1 MSKLS
6 FRARALDASKPM
18 PIYIAEELPD
28 LPDYSAINRA
38 VPQMPSGMEKEE
50 ESEHH
55 LQRAISGSGLI
66 IPTPEVARAD
76 VMFYERCYPPD
87 YKMPKQHIHMQPLWE
102 EQETPEYDMDS
113 EDERWLKQQR
123 LPELTELKFE
133 QMMDKLEKS
142 SGQTVVT
149 LNEAKLLLERQ
160 DDLIIAVYDYW
171 LNKRLTT
178 QHPLVLSVKT
188 ESRPGQSANNPYLAF
203 RRRTE
208 KMQTRKNRKNDESSY
223 EKMLKLRRELASAL
237 SLLEMVSRR
246 EKVKREM
253 VRLTALLAERR
264 YAAGDFT
271 TTLPEP
277 ARTPLSAVA
286 ISSNSFRR
294 EYNTVQQHFTLR
306 PPSTTLDQP
315 RQREKRPYKRRK
327 HRHHTPSSV
336 QETREC
342 TSSEEECVSP
352 VEDGPFAFRRKP
364 GCFYEMPTSTLCG
377 DPVEPASP
385 SKEGLFQHELDE
397 RTRFTLTSIRQP
409 YPQYV
414 GFARRRVGR
423 GGRVI
428 LDRVKTPLDPLWP
441 ILPLP
446 QKPVDE
452 EDLES
457 QRLRTP
463 KVISRDYHTS
473 GKHPWR
479 HAFRQHLSK
488 DPHLWIDGDKDT
500 PDSAEFN
507 LDIGNVKLNSSDV
520 KMDISD
526 IKMEISD
533 VKMDISDVKMEISD
547 IKIGTSEV
555 KLNDIKVEPI
565 DIDMGEC
572 TVNSENCVEEVESN
586 AYSEVNSER
595 TIDNVVWG
603 NLRQA
608 VRKRALSSSSD
619 CDSDESLLP
628 VEREFQ
634 SFVKEVQEKWLHFR
648 PKTPPPTSPN
658 ESRPEDLFQISLD
671 TPLSVEII
679 QEPPSGSLDT
689 FTTSEF
695 TLGDLYGD
703 INPEADNGSLENS
716 NEDLFSENFT
726 GLTEAQVESI
736 LSETDL
742 KALDE
747 DLSKD
752 DKKVTDD
759 LLEELVKDV
768 DGKSFLLQ
776 GQSLDWRAGSGPKRK
791 RDVFGSSNVQV
802 KGLAK
807 EPIYIETVPPKVKVE
822 PVSTSKV
829 IEQVVESKP
838 ERKVAEAPPPV
849 NTPTKSPVKRHAAR
863 RPADPVASVAP
874 PPPEAPSHIVTV
886 AVSDSLKVRLGN
898 QSGAVV
904 SSQGAVVGLLQNG
917 PFAVTLPVHSQ
928 NAHVAPRDIASSGV
942 ASVASVVT
950 AVSAGKAAGR
960 RLAAPLVQLAP
971 AGLHKP
977 LQLHHPSVVVNPVH
991 HVTPSKLKVLHAH
1004 PLTHTQRAQLLAQNR
1019 QLAQIPAAVVSLATI
1034 GDAKPPAALLKAAP
1048 GSVAQF
1054 FEIKSGQLSK
1064 GPHLVNVLRQPQPQ
1078 VKSGVARV
1086 DFNDAKKRHVVFD
1099 GTLKGNMAAATRP
1112 HRISLDGRQIVRA
1125 TLPVRPPIRHQI
1137 QLKNH
1142 RLQVATPIRA
1152 TSEPSTSIAIAP
1164 TKTASIPSAVVANLL
1179 QKNVLPKGQ
1188 KIAISGPGGQA
1199 LSANV
1204 QAIAF
1209 TTAQL
1214 KARQGRL
1221 IAQPRPTP
1229 VSEMVEAS
1237 TAPVATSSNAA
1248 NITAD
1253 TSLTTESGDAPT
1265 NGTVRR
1271 RPTDNLPMEVT

>member
-1 MSKLS
+1 APPA
-6 FRARALDASKPM
+6 AR
-18 PIYIAEELPD
+18 D
-28 LPDYSAINRA
+28 LR
-38 VPQMPSGMEKEE
+38 
-50 ESEHH
+50 
-55 LQRAISGSGLI
+55 QRAHH
-66 IPTPEVARAD
+66 PHARGGP
-76 VMFYERCYPPD
+76 RR
-87 YKMPKQHIHMQPLWE
+87 PLWE

-160 DDLIIAVYDYW
+160 DDLIIAV
-171 LNKRLTT
+171 
-178 QHPLVLSVKT
+178 
-188 ESRPGQSANNPYLAF
+188 
-203 RRRTE
+203 
-208 KMQTRKNRKNDESSY
+208 KNDESSY

-364 GCFYEMPTSTLCG
+364 GCFYEM
-377 DPVEPASP
+377 
-385 SKEGLFQHELDE
+385 
-397 RTRFTLTSIRQP
+397 
-409 YPQYV
+409 
-414 GFARRRVGR
+414 
-423 GGRVI
+423 
-428 LDRVKTPLDPLWP
+428 
-441 ILPLP
+441 
-446 QKPVDE
+446 

-807 EPIYIETVPPKVKVE
+807 EPIYIETVPPK
-822 PVSTSKV
+822 
-829 IEQVVESKP
+829 
-838 ERKVAEAPPPV
+838 
-849 NTPTKSPVKRHAAR
+849 
-863 RPADPVASVAP
+863 
-874 PPPEAPSHIVTV
+874 
-886 AVSDSLKVRLGN
+886 
-898 QSGAVV
+898 
-904 SSQGAVVGLLQNG
+904 
-917 PFAVTLPVHSQ
+917 
-928 NAHVAPRDIASSGV
+928 DIRFTSSGV

-1253 TSLTTESGDAPT
+1253 TSMTTESGDAPT

-1271 RPTDNLPMEVT
+1271 RPTDNLPMEVTVVKSVSVHHQCDQIVCQDGQSDPIVLWQRGESFCKPIEKCLSRATNSVKSMFNGNTSSSVLTGDTRTKPVVDNSIGKYSLYKIVCLDGKVLVCKNLMDLGLVNSRNNTCTVNQHNVNNEAKTSYYDKNTNQNNLNSKIIKKCSKARPKMSCKDGIMKSCKKFKNIGGDSKNGEKKIQVAANHNLNINVKADDNTDKTANMPALDTNMITNNMVMDKPIPTNVASTNTNLDNINVTFTVKDAEIDPTVDKTNTINSSTCYLDEHKNIQYYVTSVCLTCTVESVCADYLSE